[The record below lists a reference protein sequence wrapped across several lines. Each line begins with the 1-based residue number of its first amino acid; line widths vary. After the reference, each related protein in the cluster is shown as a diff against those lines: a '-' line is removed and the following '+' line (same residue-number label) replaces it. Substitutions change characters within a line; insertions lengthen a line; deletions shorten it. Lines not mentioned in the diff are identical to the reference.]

1 MNSDFKYDKLT
12 PMLRHYV
19 DVKKNFEDSLL
30 LYRVGDFYEAFFDDA
45 IIISKNLQLALTG
58 KECGHD
64 KRAPMCGVPHH
75 VIDTYINKLVQ
86 NGFKIA
92 LCDQVEDPKMAKGL
106 VKRAITRVISPGTI
120 IDLESLDKKENN
132 FLLSIY
138 ENKYGIGACFSDI
151 STGKLMA
158 FEIRNNQ
165 SISAN
170 KLIDEIEKIS
180 PSEIIINSNFSN
192 KKVLKYLNLNKEIL
206 INKIDDS
213 KDYESL
219 SENVYKN
226 LGVENFKKIENMR
239 ISLIAI
245 SNLLD
250 YIYSYHKEKLA
261 HINDIE
267 ILDIA
272 SYMQLDANTRRNLE
286 LHSNI
291 DKKGKDNSLFK
302 LIDKA
307 DTVMGSRLLNMWLER
322 PLIEKEK
329 IDKRL
334 DLVEFFFLNPDLSNK
349 VSYFLD
355 DIFDLE
361 RIIGKISYQRAN
373 ARDFISLKTSIR
385 NIPEFKK
392 FLAGLDN
399 KDIISFSKNLP
410 DVSNIYDIL
419 DKSIVDDPPVLITEG
434 EIIKEG
440 FNDDLDKLKKDSLS
454 AENDLIAY
462 ENEQKEKTGIN
473 KLKINYNKNNGYSIE
488 ITKSNLDLV
497 PDTYIRKQTLIN
509 RERYTTERLEELS
522 NLILGSSDRINNLEY
537 EIFCQI
543 REFILDNTKKLQ
555 YLSKLISIID
565 SINALAKLAR
575 ENNYCKPEITTDNII
590 KIKNGRHP
598 VIEKKLK
605 ENEFISNDT
614 DIGESNNIIQIITG
628 PNMAGKSTYM
638 RQMAIIIILAQMG
651 SFVPC
656 EKASICICDKV
667 FTRIGASDNI
677 SKGESTFMLEMNEV
691 SNILKNSTDKSFII
705 LDEVGRGTSSDDG
718 LSIAMSLVD
727 YLSKKKKAKTVFA
740 THFHELTVLENKLD
754 NVINLKI
761 DILEENDS
769 LVFLRKISRGKSDRS
784 YGIEV
789 ARMSGLPLDLIEN
802 AKVFMNKLDES
813 DEIFKDNNK
822 IIKSSIDD
830 LNKIKIDE
838 LKNKVNLININELTP
853 LEAINILN
861 KLIDNIKEIWWK
873 S

>member
-1 MNSDFKYDKLT
+1 MNSDFKYNKLT

-19 DVKKNFEDSLL
+19 DVKKNFMDALL

-45 IIISKNLQLALTG
+45 ISISKNLQLALTG
-58 KECGHD
+58 KDCGHD

-86 NGFKIA
+86 NGFKVA
-92 LCDQVEDPKMAKGL
+92 LCDQVEDPKKAKGL

-120 IDLESLDKKENN
+120 VDLESLDKKENN
-132 FLLSIY
+132 FLLSIF
-138 ENKYGIGACFSDI
+138 ENKFGLGACFSDI

-158 FEIRNNQ
+158 FEIKNNP

-192 KKVLKYLNLNKEIL
+192 KKVLNYLSLNKEIL
-206 INKIDDS
+206 INKIDDN
-213 KDYESL
+213 KDYERL

-226 LGVENFKKIENMR
+226 LGKDNFKKVEKLR
-239 ISLIAI
+239 ISLVAI

-267 ILDIA
+267 ILDI
-272 SYMQLDANTRRNLE
+272 SSFLQLDANTRRNLE
-286 LHSNI
+286 LHTNI
-291 DKKGKDNSLFK
+291 DKKGKENSLFK
-302 LIDKA
+302 LIDRA
-307 DTVMGSRLLNMWLER
+307 DTVMGSRLLNQWLER

-334 DLVEFFFLNPDLSNK
+334 DLVEFFFLNPDLSSK

-385 NIPEFKK
+385 NIPEFKN
-392 FLAGLDN
+392 FLKGLDN
-399 KDIISFSKNLP
+399 KDIVSFSKNIP
-410 DVSNIYDIL
+410 DVSNIYQIL
-419 DKSIVDDPPVLITEG
+419 DKSIVDDPPILITEG
-434 EIIKEG
+434 GIIKEG
-440 FNDDLDKLKKDSLS
+440 FNDDLDNLKRASLS
-454 AENDLIAY
+454 AENDLLLY
-462 ENEQKEKTGIN
+462 ENEEREKTGIN
-473 KLKINYNKNNGYSIE
+473 KLRINYNKNNGYSIE
-488 ITKSNLDLV
+488 ITKSNLHLV
-497 PDTYIRKQTLIN
+497 PENYIRKQTLKN
-509 RERYTTERLEELS
+509 QERYTTERLEELS
-522 NLILGSSDRINNLEY
+522 SLILGSSDKINSLEY
-537 EIFCQI
+537 EIFGEI
-543 REFILDNTKKLQ
+543 RDFILSNAKTLQ

-565 SINALAKLAR
+565 SLNALSKLAR
-575 ENNYCKPEITTDNII
+575 ENNYTRPKITKDNLI
-590 KIKNGRHP
+590 KIKDGRHP

-614 DIGESNNIIQIITG
+614 DIGEDNNLIQIITG

-638 RQMAIIIILAQMG
+638 RQMALIIILAQMG

-656 EKASICICDKV
+656 SKASISICDKV

-740 THFHELTVLENKLD
+740 THFHELTILEKKLD
-754 NVINLKI
+754 NVVNLKI
-761 DILEENDS
+761 DILEENDN
-769 LVFLRKISRGKSDRS
+769 LVFLRKISKGQSDRS

-789 ARMSGLPLDLIEN
+789 ARMSGLPDEIIEN
-802 AKVFMNKLDES
+802 AKIFMSKLDES
-813 DEIFKDNNK
+813 DEIFKDSQVLV
-822 IIKSSIDD
+822 KSSMEDI
-830 LNKIKIDE
+830 NKAEIEKIKTYADS
-838 LKNKVNLININELTP
+838 ININELTP

-861 KLIDNIKEIWWK
+861 KLIGKIKEIWWK

>member
-19 DVKKNFEDSLL
+19 DVKNDFKDSLL

-45 IIISKNLQLALTG
+45 ITISKNLQLALTG

-86 NGFKIA
+86 NGFKVA
-92 LCDQVEDPKMAKGL
+92 LCDQVEDPKKAKGL

-120 IDLESLDKKENN
+120 VDLESLDKKENN
-132 FLLSIY
+132 YLLSIF
-138 ENKYGIGACFSDI
+138 ENKFGLGACFSDI

-158 FEIRNNQ
+158 FEIKNNP

-192 KKVLKYLNLNKEIL
+192 KKVLNYLNLNKDIL
-206 INKIDDS
+206 INKIEDS
-213 KDYESL
+213 KDYEKL
-219 SENVYKN
+219 SQNVYTN
-226 LGVENFKKIENMR
+226 LGMKNFKKVENLR

-267 ILDIA
+267 ILDIS
-272 SYMQLDANTRRNLE
+272 SYLQLDANTRRNLE
-286 LHSNI
+286 LHTNI
-291 DKKGKDNSLFK
+291 DKKGKENSLFK

-307 DTVMGSRLLNMWLER
+307 DTVMGSRLLNEWLER

-385 NIPEFKK
+385 NIPEFKR
-392 FLAGLDN
+392 FLQGLDN
-399 KDIISFSKNLP
+399 KDIVSFSKNIP
-410 DVSNIYDIL
+410 DVSNIYQIL
-419 DKSIVDDPPVLITEG
+419 DKAIVNDPPILITEG
-434 EIIKEG
+434 GIIKEG
-440 FNDDLDKLKKDSLS
+440 FNDDLDKLKKSSLS
-454 AENDLIAY
+454 AENDLLLY
-462 ENEQKEKTGIN
+462 ENEEKEKTGIN

-488 ITKSNLDLV
+488 ITKSNLHLV
-497 PDTYIRKQTLIN
+497 PENYIRKQTLKN
-509 RERYTTERLEELS
+509 QERYTTERLEELS
-522 NLILGSSDRINNLEY
+522 NLILGSSDKINSLEY
-537 EIFCQI
+537 EIFGEI
-543 REFILDNTKKLQ
+543 RDFILSQAKTLQ
-555 YLSKLISIID
+555 YLSKLIAIID
-565 SINALAKLAR
+565 SLNALSKLAR
-575 ENNYCKPEITTDNII
+575 ENNYTKPKITKDNII
-590 KIKNGRHP
+590 KIKDGRHP

-614 DIGESNNIIQIITG
+614 DIGEDNNLIQIITG

-638 RQMAIIIILAQMG
+638 RQMALIIILAQMG

-656 EKASICICDKV
+656 TEASISICDKV

-740 THFHELTVLENKLD
+740 THFHELTILENKLD

-761 DILEENDS
+761 DILEENDN

-789 ARMSGLPLDLIEN
+789 ARMSGLPEEIIEN
-802 AKVFMNKLDES
+802 AKVFMNKLDQS
-813 DEIFKDNNK
+813 DEIFKDSHK
-822 IIKSSIDD
+822 IVKSSIDD
-830 LNKIKIDE
+830 IKDIEIEKIKNFSDS
-838 LKNKVNLININELTP
+838 ININELTP

-861 KLIDNIKEIWWK
+861 NLIGKIKEIWWK